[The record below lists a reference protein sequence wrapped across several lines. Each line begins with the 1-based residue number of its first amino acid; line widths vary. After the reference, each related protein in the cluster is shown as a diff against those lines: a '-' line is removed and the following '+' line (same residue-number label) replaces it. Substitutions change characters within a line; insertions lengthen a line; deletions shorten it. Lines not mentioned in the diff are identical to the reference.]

1 MPRPSADLDSEM
13 TPTTRWLAVGLA
25 SAVALLSLLPLASLG
40 LSWASYVRDVGLPL
54 DQTPALGYDGVRWED
69 RDDQVFAAYVVRR
82 GTADEAGLRQ
92 GDVLLALDY
101 RPVESAAEAEA
112 QVDRATGTILT
123 YSVQRRSATSDVQVR
138 IVRDPT
144 FLYPLSAPLW
154 ATTGWGFAVVTLLH
168 LIAYLTVAPL
178 AARSVRARRSRLLI
192 GAALLWV
199 GGNLLRVAW
208 VSTLGAP
215 PGGGGL
221 RAIGFDSLT
230 LIALGGWIAY
240 PALLL
245 DQSLR
250 DRRVIVALG
259 RWRRVLM
266 VPPALLGVGVLVAT
280 LFGHI
285 GPLPPD
291 AFAVPI
297 LFYVCVYV
305 GVATGVTAV
314 IQERRDGSG
323 VAWGR
328 LGNAVVV
335 LVATVG
341 AVIAWTQ
348 LGLGSREADIAT
360 AWFVVLFQLFSLL
373 PVALVSYT
381 VLRYGAFDALLVRT
395 LATLATLSLAFV
407 VVSLAAAVLNAV
419 LPGGA
424 QPVALGVTVV
434 VLLLVAEWIS
444 PAIRERARA
453 SFRTARQRSRQRLDR
468 LGEEIRTI
476 VDLDS
481 LAEHAAN
488 RTGEA
493 LQARSAV
500 VFLRTGDAE
509 WTKATYRP
517 EAPTFTQVDLGRVWD
532 RIRDEGRVWSRNEE
546 LNDSAMPTG
555 IAERLRRLG
564 AAVAVPVTTGRGV
577 PVGLIVLGRKERRLS
592 VYNTEDIDR
601 LRALAGQ
608 LALAVERLRLL
619 DRERDLVRQTS
630 QAEMVALRA
639 QINPH
644 FLFNALNTVAALI
657 RDKPGQ
663 AEETVEHLAGLFR
676 DVLTASGH
684 STIPLRDEMRLVER
698 YLMIEQAR
706 FGDALAVEIDLDDSV
721 QSVTIPAFAVQTLVE
736 NAVKHGI
743 ERKRGGGRVTVA
755 AHRAADRLEISVTDT
770 GVGLAPGTPYGV
782 GLNNVSDRLALLY
795 ADAATLDVSP
805 LDEGTQ
811 SHLSIPLDP

>member
-1 MPRPSADLDSEM
+1 M

-25 SAVALLSLLPLASLG
+25 SAVALLALLPLASLG

-69 RDDQVFAAYVVRR
+69 RGGQVVAAYVVRR
-82 GTADEAGLRQ
+82 GTADNAGLRV

-101 RPVESAAEAEA
+101 RSVPTATEAEA
-112 QVDRATGTILT
+112 QVDRATGTVMT
-123 YSVQRRSATSDVQVR
+123 YSVQRRQTTSDLQVR
-138 IVRDPT
+138 IVRNPT
-144 FLYPLSAPLW
+144 FLYLLSDSLW
-154 ATTGWGFAVVTLLH
+154 AATGWGFALVSLLH

-178 AARSVRARRSRLLI
+178 SARSIRARRSRVLI

-199 GGNLLRVAW
+199 GGNVLRIVW
-208 VSTLGAP
+208 VSALGAP
-215 PGGGGL
+215 SGGL
-221 RAIGFDSLT
+221 RSIGFDALT
-230 LIALGGWIAY
+230 LVALAGWIAY

-250 DRRVIVALG
+250 ERRFVVALG
-259 RWRRVLM
+259 RWRWLLA
-266 VPPALLGVGVLVAT
+266 VPPALLGTGVSVAT
-280 LFGHI
+280 IAGHV

-305 GVATGVTAV
+305 GLATGLTVWLVKRTDGGSVLWSRVGNGVVFVLAV
-314 IQERRDGSG
+314 
-323 VAWGR
+323 
-328 LGNAVVV
+328 
-335 LVATVG
+335 VG

-348 LGLGSREADIAT
+348 LGPGPREADVAT

-373 PVALVSYT
+373 PVALVSYS

-395 LATLATLSLAFV
+395 VATLATLALAFV
-407 VVSLAAAVLNAV
+407 VVTVAAALLNAL

-424 QPVALGVTVV
+424 QPLALGFVVV
-434 VLLLVAEWIS
+434 VLLLVAEWVS
-444 PAIRERARA
+444 PAIRDRARSA
-453 SFRTARQRSRQRLDR
+453 FQTSRQRSRQRLDR
-468 LGEEIRTI
+468 LGEEIRSI
-476 VDLDS
+476 VDLEA
-481 LAEHAAN
+481 LAQHAAD
-488 RTGEA
+488 RTGQA

-500 VFLRTGDAE
+500 VFLRAGGSE

-517 EAPTFTQVDLGRVWD
+517 EAPTFTHVDLGHVWD
-532 RIRDEGRVWSRNEE
+532 RLRDEGRVWCRNDE
-546 LNDSAMPTG
+546 LNDSAMPSAT
-555 IAERLRRLG
+555 AERLRRLG
-564 AAVAVPVTTGRGV
+564 VAVAVPVSTGQGR
-577 PVGLIVLGRKERRLS
+577 PVGLVVLGRKERRLT
-592 VYNTEDIDR
+592 VYNTEDIER

-657 RDKPGQ
+657 RDRPDQ

-684 STIPLRDEMRLVER
+684 TLIPVRDEMRLVER
-698 YLMIEQAR
+698 YLRIEQAR
-706 FGDALAVEIDLDDSV
+706 FGDALTTDIRVDGEAAGAM
-721 QSVTIPAFAVQTLVE
+721 IPAFAVQTLVE

-743 ERKRGGGRVTVA
+743 ERKRGGGGVTVTA
-755 AHRAADRLEISVTDT
+755 QRAADSVEITVTDS

-782 GLNNVSDRLALLY
+782 GLRNVADRLALLY
-795 ADAATLDVSP
+795 AGRATLTVAPQPPGTRAHLSLP
-805 LDEGTQ
+805 LDT
-811 SHLSIPLDP
+811 